1 MKKNLMV
8 NIIIVISFILLDP
21 LLHFCA
27 QWADT
32 YNLGA
37 EMVLGMVIP
46 VIFAVLALV
55 IICSIVYSF
64 YLCVAQKN
72 IKNIIPILVFLLTK
86 ESGKEYLQTLCVYFV
101 ASALII
107 VGSLSMHEGAR
118 KLFLEIPLM
127 IYTLFCY
134 LGAVLAGA
142 RTWIRI
148 KNKK

>member
-8 NIIIVISFILLDP
+8 NIIIVISFILLDS

-46 VIFAVLALV
+46 VIFAVLALA

-72 IKNIIPILVFLLTK
+72 IKNIIPILVFVMGAIVYALLFNGNGLWMHVIK
-86 ESGKEYLQTLCVYFV
+86 YYV
-101 ASALII
+101 AL
-107 VGSLSMHEGAR
+107 
-118 KLFLEIPLM
+118 
-127 IYTLFCY
+127 
-134 LGAVLAGA
+134 
-142 RTWIRI
+142 
-148 KNKK
+148 